1 MKRFRSRHFRRVLV
15 PLMAVSLLSACTRW
29 KVQEMAPA
37 QVVTEKEP
45 GKVRLT
51 MLDGDKIQL
60 FDPTAS
66 NGEIVGHP
74 LGRFDGVN
82 RRVAR
87 SDTLRVATDSVA
99 RIEMREADTLATVIA
114 VTLGLAGALFVA
126 FVIAV
131 GMTFQTRY

>member
-51 MLDGDKIQL
+51 MLDGDKIVL
-60 FDPTAS
+60 RNPWVSD
-66 NGEIVGHP
+66 GEIV
-74 LGRFDGVN
+74 DYW
-82 RRVAR
+82 AER
-87 SDTLRVATDSVA
+87 SDTLRVPTDSVA
-99 RIEMREADTLATVIA
+99 RIEIRETDVLAIEIVVTSVLLLAAGVVIWI
-114 VTLGLAGALFVA
+114 LN
-126 FVIAV
+126 IDDPD
-131 GMTFQTRY
+131 